1 MNVVGHGPAWSE
13 SEPSSERRFVEEF
26 IISQTSQPSLVG
38 KKWMFS
44 KLMVM
49 MMMTE
54 T

>member
-1 MNVVGHGPAWSE
+1 MAGHGYAWSE
-13 SEPSSERRFVEEF
+13 SGSGSERRFVEEF
-26 IISQTSQPSLVG
+26 IIGQTSHPSLVG